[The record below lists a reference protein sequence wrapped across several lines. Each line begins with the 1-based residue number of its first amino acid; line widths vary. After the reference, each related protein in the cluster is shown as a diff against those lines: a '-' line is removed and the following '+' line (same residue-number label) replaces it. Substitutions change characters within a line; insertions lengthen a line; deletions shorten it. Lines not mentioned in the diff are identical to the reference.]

1 MKPMSGIQESGRQG
15 LQALH
20 DAATMTRHQA
30 SELGSAALDRLGPV
44 LSQTVERVTPY
55 ADEAV
60 LKAKAAKAK
69 AAGWAAERVEHLQPG
84 LYSALDLV
92 PPAVDRAHR
101 SLEEDLIPGLVIAL
115 HDAAG
120 DRVPA
125 ILEAVPPARKTRR
138 VGRTVLLVGLLAA
151 AAGAVA
157 MAIKTWLTDSRPP
170 QWSSSEPREAY
181 VYPDDAVGDASAEAK
196 DYETDS
202 YIGANP
208 PEGFTIKANAR
219 SKKYHLPDGPSYD
232 RTIAEVWFAT
242 EEAAQAAG
250 FTKAES

>member
-1 MKPMSGIQESGRQG
+1 MKPINGGHELSRQS

-20 DAATMTRHQA
+20 DAAAMTRQQA
-30 SELGSAALDRLGPV
+30 SELGAAALDRLGPV
-44 LSQTVERVTPY
+44 LTQTVERVTPY

-60 LKAKAAKAK
+60 IKAKAARAK
-69 AAGWAAERVEHLQPG
+69 AAGWAADRVEHLQPT

-92 PPAVDRAHR
+92 PPAIDRAHR
-101 SLEEDLIPGLVIAL
+101 SLEQDVIPGLVEAL

-120 DRVPA
+120 DRLPA
-125 ILEAVPPARKTRR
+125 LAEASGRVGKPRR
-138 VGRTVLLVGLLAA
+138 VGRTILWIGLAAA

-157 MAIKTWLTDSRPP
+157 MAIKTWLTDSNPP
-170 QWSSSEPREAY
+170 QWSTPEPREAY
-181 VYPDDAVGDASAEAK
+181 VYPDDMAGEASAEAK

-208 PEGFTIKANAR
+208 PDGFVIKANAR
-219 SKKYHLPDGPSYD
+219 SKKYHVPDGPGYD

-250 FTKAES
+250 FTKAEG